1 MSSSSYRALLRIPGA
16 APVFAAALVGRLSYG
31 TVSLALVLTV
41 RHSTG
46 SYTAVGAV
54 LALFGLT
61 CAALA
66 PVRAALIDRH
76 GVRRVLPALS
86 LPYGGLLLALT
97 LVRGEPAL
105 LALAAA
111 AGACAPPLGPVL
123 RARWSELLGPH
134 GLLERAFSLDAVA
147 EELLYV
153 SGPLLVGLIGGAPGL
168 VLSAVLVIVGA
179 LALARLAPARVT
191 AAEPPGGA
199 HTARRGG
206 GRLRGI
212 GRPVAVAWAL
222 GLALGGLSLL
232 LVVAVGARGQ
242 AGALAWLE
250 AALAAGS
257 AVGGLA
263 HGAVRWQRPVATRL
277 TATAAG
283 LGGLLALAGVAVGLG
298 GLLALAM
305 AVAAVGLLVSPTL
318 ATAYVLADER
328 AAAEHRTR
336 AGSWVNTAFNAGS
349 ALGTAAAGPLA
360 GRWPLPLCFA
370 CAAAPLVLVALTP
383 AWRGRRA
390 AQRAAEQAAPTEQP
404 VPTQQAAPAEQVEP
418 TEQLA
423 PSQQAAPAEPVPT
436 QQAAP
441 AQQAA
446 PTEQAAPAQQPVPTQ
461 QPTPADEQ
469 PVPAQV

>member
-16 APVFAAALVGRLSYG
+16 APVFATALVGRLSYG

-41 RHSTG
+41 RHRTG
-46 SYTAVGAV
+46 SYAAVGVV
-54 LALFGLT
+54 LAVFGLT

-76 GVRRVLPALS
+76 GARRMLPALS

-97 LVRGEPAL
+97 LVSGERAL
-105 LALAAA
+105 VVLAAA

-153 SGPLLVGLIGGAPGL
+153 GGPLLVGVVGGGAGL
-168 VLSAVLVIVGA
+168 VLSAALVVGGA
-179 LALARLAPARVT
+179 LGLARLTPARAAT
-191 AAEPPGGA
+191 AGPRDGA
-199 HTARRGG
+199 SAGQRTGTGARA
-206 GRLRGI
+206 GRVRGI
-212 GRPVAVAWAL
+212 GRPVALAWAL

-232 LVVAVGARGQ
+232 LVVTVGARGQ

-263 HGAVRWQRPVATRL
+263 HGAVRWRRPVAARL

-283 LGGLLALAGVAVGLG
+283 LGGLLVLTGGAVSLG
-298 GLLALAM
+298 GLVAVAV

-318 ATAYVLADER
+318 ATAYVLADQR
-328 AAAEHRTR
+328 AAAEQRTR

-360 GRWPLPLCFA
+360 GRLPLPLCFA
-370 CAAAPLVLVALTP
+370 CAAAPLVLVALAP
-383 AWRGRRA
+383 AWRGWRA
-390 AQRAAEQAAPTEQP
+390 VEQSAPAVEQP
-404 VPTQQAAPAEQVEP
+404 APARV
-418 TEQLA
+418 
-423 PSQQAAPAEPVPT
+423 
-436 QQAAP
+436 
-441 AQQAA
+441 
-446 PTEQAAPAQQPVPTQ
+446 
-461 QPTPADEQ
+461 
-469 PVPAQV
+469 

>member
-16 APVFAAALVGRLSYG
+16 TPVFAAALIGRLSYG

-41 RHSTG
+41 RHRTG
-46 SYTAVGAV
+46 SYAAVGAV
-54 LALFGLT
+54 LAVFGLT

-76 GVRRVLPALS
+76 GARRVLPALS

-97 LVRGEPAL
+97 LVSGERAL
-105 LALAAA
+105 LVLAAA

-153 SGPLLVGLIGGAPGL
+153 GGPLLVGVVGGGAGL
-168 VLSAVLVIVGA
+168 VLSAGLVVTGA
-179 LALARLAPARVT
+179 LGLARLAPARVT
-191 AAEPPGGA
+191 AAEPRGE
-199 HTARRGG
+199 ARAG
-206 GRLRGI
+206 GRSGGRVRGI
-212 GRPVAVAWAL
+212 GHPVAVAWAL
-222 GLALGGLSLL
+222 GLALGGPGLL

-263 HGAVRWQRPVATRL
+263 HGAVRWRRPVAARL
-277 TATAAG
+277 TATAAR
-283 LGGLLALAGVAVGLG
+283 LGGLLALAGGAVGLG
-298 GLLALAM
+298 GLLALAT

-318 ATAYVLADER
+318 ATAYVLADQR

-360 GRWPLPLCFA
+360 GRLPLPLCFA
-370 CAAAPLVLVALTP
+370 CVAAPLVLVALAP

-390 AQRAAEQAAPTEQP
+390 A
-404 VPTQQAAPAEQVEP
+404 
-418 TEQLA
+418 EQLA
-423 PSQQAAPAEPVPT
+423 PARV
-436 QQAAP
+436 
-441 AQQAA
+441 
-446 PTEQAAPAQQPVPTQ
+446 
-461 QPTPADEQ
+461 
-469 PVPAQV
+469 